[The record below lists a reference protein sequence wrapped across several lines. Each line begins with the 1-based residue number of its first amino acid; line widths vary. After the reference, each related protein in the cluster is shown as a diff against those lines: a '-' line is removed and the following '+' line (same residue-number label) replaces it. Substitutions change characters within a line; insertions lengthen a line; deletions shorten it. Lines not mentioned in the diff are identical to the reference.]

1 MKLARWT
8 RRLALIAIALVV
20 TVRVA
25 LAFAITPILVNLAAG
40 QGYDLRIGGFD
51 ATWLGLNLE
60 FRDVRLS
67 DASRPDATPLLEVDY
82 LLVDADVS
90 ETLLGSPTI
99 HRVEVDGVRV
109 DLERDSEGRWLLPE
123 SAPTTE
129 AQAPATAATSDEP
142 LDDTRAPFALRL
154 PVRVG
159 AVLVQ
164 QVRLHVLDASHGTPI
179 DHDLAVEV
187 RVDSLGYEDRPATL
201 ELLGL
206 GADWLDLL
214 LLQVELDQR
223 EDGGLDIDGS
233 FDLAGL
239 EALRLAPLLDETGV
253 EIHARMFE
261 GHGQL
266 TAALIPTEADA
277 ADGPLR
283 VELDVTDVSLEV
295 DLEEQ
300 LAVDRIHVEIDHW
313 SEARIEGTRIDVSGP
328 RAHFARDDSGSLRIL
343 GTTVGG
349 ANTDEP
355 DPQPESQL
363 AEPAATSSPTLFDI
377 GVAVHDGRFRFD
389 DAATP
394 DGSAHVV
401 EVLLNDLDLEG
412 LCWPVVPDSTKARLT
427 MSLSVPESLD
437 ALDVQGVIEPN
448 PTGFEASLSLDATG
462 LSGTASRPYLTAV
475 GVDPILAGGKIH
487 VEADGVVEQTEGGVT
502 VEATARG
509 LAIESNGVNVADLG
523 TLTVTG
529 LNLPDAGG
537 ARLDQ
542 IVLDRIALPIERFA
556 DGALELAGV
565 RIQGASD
572 QPPFQIAIEGER
584 IELRDLDFTG
594 DADRPATLIASGRV
608 RGLVESLELDGRIDV
623 DDDGLLADFDLTGDA
638 IDPTGLTAVLA
649 RMGLESTF
657 EDGRLSGHLEV
668 RQGPRVEGGDLAL
681 MLSDVRIEDGSTE
694 LFAVDRL
701 ELGPTRFAPLTIGEL
716 ELSGARLRLERDLAG
731 RTSLLG
737 FAPLVDT
744 PEPAPAALDT
754 SVDVEG
760 FGSDAESAEATTSSP
775 EVAASA
781 TESSSDPEPSTRT
794 DLGGPLPI
802 PDLGLLGARMDDVE
816 LIFEIER
823 PDARSERRSLTI
835 AGVVEPIRLGA
846 DASAGG
852 LKLAVTVD
860 ANASLALEGNLL
872 ASPDELRADMQV
884 TGRVDDGAELADL
897 LPSTLA
903 CTLGDGALDGHV
915 ELEVVAAE
923 EGGRSLRAKLDGL
936 RLTDRGG
943 ADELVNVESLTLVA
957 PRLDPAALR
966 YAIDE
971 LEVDGARLQ
980 LARDLDGTLHVA
992 GLAFAPTLE
1001 EGVSDAKPASTPS
1014 PVNGAM
1020 VMPERYPDLRVES
1033 IDLGLERVRWIDRA
1047 QGPEATPIDLSVRL
1061 TNDEPWQLIDDV
1073 PEDLPSIA
1081 ARLELGATPLFERV
1095 ESVLT
1100 VEPFAELPHLHAT
1113 LEGTGI
1119 SGAGFEA
1126 ALPVA
1131 SEGFEADGLT
1141 SGRLSA
1147 ELDLSIDLRRRHAL
1161 DLDLR
1166 DGFGAILNVDD
1177 LELVD
1182 AERDERWLA
1191 LESLRVD
1198 VRRIRPDTGDVHI
1211 TAIEATEP
1219 FLRALTR
1226 DEAFEF
1232 LAIRFPQAPESTAP
1246 STTET
1251 AGPDASEASETALSV
1266 TVPSDTGPSQ
1276 TGPSQ
1281 TGPSQTGSSEV
1292 DPSAVEGPS
1301 DATTSEVAAA
1311 GESSSELRVDQVL
1324 INGLDLAYTDFDA
1337 DPVARI
1343 PLEDLDLELRNY
1355 TNKVEGASPLI
1366 VSGIVTAGTVELP
1379 APIQPRGGM
1388 LGGLTQAAM
1397 STLTGNRQERP
1408 LEQRPLFRE
1417 LGLSAQVTRGPEP
1430 TGWIRFYMTGF
1441 ELLAL
1446 RGLAAKSD
1454 IQIGGGLV
1462 DTDVRLQLRG
1472 TDGTDI
1478 QSTTVFERLSLSE
1491 PPNGPISRYLKLP
1504 APLDSVLFLLRDRA
1518 GRIRLPVD
1526 VTISAGRLS
1535 RSRLA
1540 TAITTALVTVISN
1553 AVASSPLRVTG
1564 ALTGLIGLDMNGER
1578 DVEPIVTTAAYTSGA
1593 IHLDPSSV
1601 AALDTALEALRK
1613 DDDLE
1618 LIVEQ
1623 VLGADDLSHAES
1635 LGNPTPEEAL
1645 ELTHRLEEQ
1654 VVTLTARRTSLA
1666 IEIRTLQLVD
1676 RGTEATERAEELV
1689 LVESRLGLLER
1700 AIDNAYRRLRPT
1712 SDRRRD
1718 QRTREAALHLAELR
1732 QSALL
1737 ERVAELRME
1746 DSLLRLDLR
1755 PVRIPRGE
1763 PEPTGAVRLSL
1774 VRRR

>member
-1 MKLARWT
+1 
-8 RRLALIAIALVV
+8 
-20 TVRVA
+20 
-25 LAFAITPILVNLAAG
+25 
-40 QGYDLRIGGFD
+40 
-51 ATWLGLNLE
+51 
-60 FRDVRLS
+60 
-67 DASRPDATPLLEVDY
+67 
-82 LLVDADVS
+82 
-90 ETLLGSPTI
+90 
-99 HRVEVDGVRV
+99 
-109 DLERDSEGRWLLPE
+109 
-123 SAPTTE
+123 
-129 AQAPATAATSDEP
+129 
-142 LDDTRAPFALRL
+142 
-154 PVRVG
+154 
-159 AVLVQ
+159 
-164 QVRLHVLDASHGTPI
+164 
-179 DHDLAVEV
+179 
-187 RVDSLGYEDRPATL
+187 
-201 ELLGL
+201 
-206 GADWLDLL
+206 
-214 LLQVELDQR
+214 
-223 EDGGLDIDGS
+223 
-233 FDLAGL
+233 
-239 EALRLAPLLDETGV
+239 
-253 EIHARMFE
+253 
-261 GHGQL
+261 
-266 TAALIPTEADA
+266 
-277 ADGPLR
+277 
-283 VELDVTDVSLEV
+283 
-295 DLEEQ
+295 
-300 LAVDRIHVEIDHW
+300 
-313 SEARIEGTRIDVSGP
+313 
-328 RAHFARDDSGSLRIL
+328 
-343 GTTVGG
+343 
-349 ANTDEP
+349 
-355 DPQPESQL
+355 
-363 AEPAATSSPTLFDI
+363 
-377 GVAVHDGRFRFD
+377 
-389 DAATP
+389 
-394 DGSAHVV
+394 
-401 EVLLNDLDLEG
+401 
-412 LCWPVVPDSTKARLT
+412 
-427 MSLSVPESLD
+427 
-437 ALDVQGVIEPN
+437 
-448 PTGFEASLSLDATG
+448 
-462 LSGTASRPYLTAV
+462 
-475 GVDPILAGGKIH
+475 
-487 VEADGVVEQTEGGVT
+487 
-502 VEATARG
+502 
-509 LAIESNGVNVADLG
+509 
-523 TLTVTG
+523 
-529 LNLPDAGG
+529 
-537 ARLDQ
+537 
-542 IVLDRIALPIERFA
+542 
-556 DGALELAGV
+556 
-565 RIQGASD
+565 
-572 QPPFQIAIEGER
+572 
-584 IELRDLDFTG
+584 
-594 DADRPATLIASGRV
+594 
-608 RGLVESLELDGRIDV
+608 
-623 DDDGLLADFDLTGDA
+623 
-638 IDPTGLTAVLA
+638 
-649 RMGLESTF
+649 
-657 EDGRLSGHLEV
+657 
-668 RQGPRVEGGDLAL
+668 
-681 MLSDVRIEDGSTE
+681 
-694 LFAVDRL
+694 
-701 ELGPTRFAPLTIGEL
+701 
-716 ELSGARLRLERDLAG
+716 
-731 RTSLLG
+731 
-737 FAPLVDT
+737 
-744 PEPAPAALDT
+744 
-754 SVDVEG
+754 
-760 FGSDAESAEATTSSP
+760 
-775 EVAASA
+775 
-781 TESSSDPEPSTRT
+781 
-794 DLGGPLPI
+794 
-802 PDLGLLGARMDDVE
+802 
-816 LIFEIER
+816 
-823 PDARSERRSLTI
+823 
-835 AGVVEPIRLGA
+835 
-846 DASAGG
+846 
-852 LKLAVTVD
+852 
-860 ANASLALEGNLL
+860 
-872 ASPDELRADMQV
+872 
-884 TGRVDDGAELADL
+884 
-897 LPSTLA
+897 
-903 CTLGDGALDGHV
+903 
-915 ELEVVAAE
+915 
-923 EGGRSLRAKLDGL
+923 
-936 RLTDRGG
+936 
-943 ADELVNVESLTLVA
+943 
-957 PRLDPAALR
+957 
-966 YAIDE
+966 
-971 LEVDGARLQ
+971 
-980 LARDLDGTLHVA
+980 
-992 GLAFAPTLE
+992 
-1001 EGVSDAKPASTPS
+1001 
-1014 PVNGAM
+1014 M

-1100 VEPFAELPHLHAT
+1100 V
-1113 LEGTGI
+1113 
-1119 SGAGFEA
+1119 
-1126 ALPVA
+1126 
-1131 SEGFEADGLT
+1131 ADGLT

-1251 AGPDASEASETALSV
+1251 AGSDASEASETALSV
-1266 TVPSDTGPSQ
+1266 TVPSD
-1276 TGPSQ
+1276 

-1676 RGTEATERAEELV
+1676 RSSSWWSPDSDCSNGRSTTPTAACDRPATAGATSARA
-1689 LVESRLGLLER
+1689 
-1700 AIDNAYRRLRPT
+1700 
-1712 SDRRRD
+1712 RRRC
-1718 QRTREAALHLAELR
+1718 T
-1732 QSALL
+1732 S
-1737 ERVAELRME
+1737 
-1746 DSLLRLDLR
+1746 
-1755 PVRIPRGE
+1755 PN
-1763 PEPTGAVRLSL
+1763 
-1774 VRRR
+1774 